1 MRAPLTPLKA
11 FVHDAAVL
19 GRADSP
25 GSSEDPRLSQWL
37 MVAQAAE
44 RLAGLPAKHREE
56 YAARLSGGVLQSRD
70 GRPTQ
75 TEGDGRAP
83 TDVLG
88 QLAERI
94 RLDAEDME
102 RAGCF
107 ELARTTV
114 SFVCQM
120 LARAPL
126 TNRLLAT
133 AHLGRVNRQLGEL
146 AAAVDCYSTVTEQ
159 GQAVN
164 DGPVAAHG
172 FIGLGNVAN
181 ARGNRPQ
188 QKAFFERAL
197 GLAAK
202 GSQAELSAHQGLM
215 DVATVQNQL
224 ADALLHGWRAHDL
237 APPNSEVQVAIVGNL
252 AHTAFASGFYL
263 ASLAGSE
270 HVLSRSRFVSNRLA
284 SMGTY
289 ARAAA
294 RLGRRDDVLR
304 MQSQAERELS
314 ECALPFETARLRL
327 RCAEAWL
334 MLGEFSRVETLIAQ
348 TLETAD
354 QFGFHEL
361 RIQSETLL
369 QTARSQADLEAAP
382 QGTYDPSDEIIIG
395 GIGRLEAL
403 AAC

>member
-56 YAARLSGGVLQSRD
+56 YAARLSGGVLKSRD

-133 AHLGRVNRQLGEL
+133 AHLGRVNRQIGDLP
-146 AAAVDCYSTVTEQ
+146 AAVDCYSTVTEE
-159 GQAVN
+159 GQAAN

-172 FIGLGNVAN
+172 FIGLGNVAHS
-181 ARGNRPQ
+181 RGNRPQ
-188 QKAFFERAL
+188 QKSFFEQAL
-197 GLAAK
+197 GSAAK
-202 GSQAELSAHQGLM
+202 GSPAELSAHQGLM
-215 DVATVQNQL
+215 NVAMAQNLL

-237 APPNSEVQVAIVGNL
+237 APPDSEVQIAVVGNL
-252 AHTAFASGFYL
+252 AYAAFSAGFYI
-263 ASLAGSE
+263 ASIAGSE
-270 HVLSRSRFVSNRLA
+270 HVLRLSKVPFNRLPA
-284 SMGTY
+284 IGTLI
-289 ARAAA
+289 RAAA
-294 RLGRRDDVLR
+294 FLRRVEEVQD
-304 MQSQAERELS
+304 MQIRAEKEITAGS
-314 ECALPFETARLRL
+314 PPFEVARLYL
-327 RCAEAWL
+327 RCAEAWSEIEVFEPVA
-334 MLGEFSRVETLIAQ
+334 GLIAKMDQ
-348 TLETAD
+348 LAD
-354 QFGFHEL
+354 RHGFHEL
-361 RIQSETLL
+361 RILGESIARTAQGQSKIDRDTS
-369 QTARSQADLEAAP
+369 SQ
-382 QGTYDPSDEIIIG
+382 YDPADSIVTE

-403 AAC
+403 ASC